1 MYLYLMKVM
10 GYEPGRGQPWNGA
23 VLRLR
28 AKVRVSFSIVRVEPD
43 PGPPHISWACWHL
56 FSALFEV
63 DTVPVSEGHA
73 RGSFLHRKRPPE
85 PPNLGP
91 SF

>member
-1 MYLYLMKVM
+1 MKVM
-10 GYEPGRGQPWNGA
+10 GYEPGRGQPWNSV

-28 AKVRVSFSIVRVEPD
+28 AKVRVSFSIVKSGVC
-43 PGPPHISWACWHL
+43 PGPLHISWACWHL

-63 DTVPVSEGHA
+63 DTVPVSEGRA

-85 PPNLGP
+85 LPNLGP
-91 SF
+91 RF